1 PPPLAVAGV
10 KQVVRATQGLDD
22 AAAFERQDELISAV
36 MSSED
41 AHEGARAFA
50 ENRKPVWHGR

>member
-1 PPPLAVAGV
+1 V
-10 KQVVRATQGLDD
+10 KEVVRATQGLDD
-22 AAAFERQDELISAV
+22 AAAFERQDELISPV

-50 ENRKPVWHGR
+50 EKRKPVWHGR